1 MWGPRAKKRGRLSSH
16 RQPSRKTPRP
26 TPTSSRFPSS
36 DPSARKDPLSPPGS
50 SAWLCGA
57 AGLREKLRVTVTP
70 GRGEEAANLDA
81 PPLPARSLVDTR
93 SATGLDPSDF
103 VLPHCSAVNWRRG
116 DAGVF
121 SGVQRSAPFLCSP
134 LILPFPSV
142 GSEGCHTPVSKPG
155 LARTRHE
162 RAKIQGDP
170 TTVAHGGLTGQMHI
184 PRFSKSSHSWLV
196 N

>member
-1 MWGPRAKKRGRLSSH
+1 MRVFFFLSFICLFLLLLGMDTKQHKMISVAHMRLLLKDSDL
-16 RQPSRKTPRP
+16 RKESRSEGKQQVNKHGMI
-26 TPTSSRFPSS
+26 
-36 DPSARKDPLSPPGS
+36 SAGWRL
-50 SAWLCGA
+50 
-57 AGLREKLRVTVTP
+57 T
-70 GRGEEAANLDA
+70 DA

-93 SATGLDPSDF
+93 SATGLDPSHF
-103 VLPHCSAVNWRRG
+103 ALPHCSAVNGRRG